1 VLLSFGVATCAD
13 GEGTTSDAPGTP
25 ASAEGDG
32 PSGIPPDPATAL
44 PSSGTLP
51 DSGGNLPS
59 ATLRVVFLGTS
70 LTAGYG
76 LPDESTRYTD
86 RIQARA
92 DSAGLPVRVD
102 NAGVSG
108 DTSAGGLRRLDWLL
122 EAPVDVLVVELGA
135 NDGLR
140 GRDPAAMEQNLREIV
155 RRTRDAWPDVR
166 VVLAGMEAPLNMG
179 PRYTEAFRSVFP
191 RLAEELDV
199 ALVPFLLEGVA
210 GVAELNQDDRI
221 HPTAEGHA
229 RMARTVWSVLGPIL
243 EREAA
248 ELERRSGEVEP
259 ESEGRAGGVGTAGAA
274 RSSGG
279 GG

>member
-1 VLLSFGVATCAD
+1 MRLRALLCVLVSFGVAACAG
-13 GEGTTSDAPGTP
+13 GEDATSDAAGTP
-25 ASAEGDG
+25 ANAEA
-32 PSGIPPDPATAL
+32 PSGVAPDSADPP
-44 PSSGTLP
+44 PSPGTLP

-59 ATLRVVFLGTS
+59 ETLRVVFLGTS

-76 LPDESTRYTD
+76 LSDESARYTA

-122 EAPVDVLVVELGA
+122 ETPLDVLVVELGA

-140 GRDPAAMEQNLREIV
+140 GRDPDAMEDNLREIV
-155 RRTRDAWPDVR
+155 RRTREAWPDAR
-166 VVLAGMEAPLNMG
+166 VVLVGMEAPSNMG

-210 GVAELNQDDRI
+210 GVPELNQDDRI
-221 HPTAEGHA
+221 HPTAEGHG
-229 RMARTVWSVLGPIL
+229 RMARTVWDVLGPIL

-248 ELERRSGEVEP
+248 ELEREREERA
-259 ESEGRAGGVGTAGAA
+259 EGGGTPAVAA
-274 RSSGG
+274 SSGG
-279 GG
+279 TG